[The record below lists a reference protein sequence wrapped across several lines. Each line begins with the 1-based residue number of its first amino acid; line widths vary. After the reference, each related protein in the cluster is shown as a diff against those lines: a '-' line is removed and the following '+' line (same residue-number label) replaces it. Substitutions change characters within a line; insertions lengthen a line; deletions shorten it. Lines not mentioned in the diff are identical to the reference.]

1 MTPSA
6 RLSAAIGIIDDILRQ
21 KRPISNALKDWGNA
35 NRYAG
40 SGDRN
45 AVGNL
50 VHDSLRVKASAA
62 WIMGLR
68 TSADESSEGES
79 APPASEAGSTEM
91 PASNQESGSNGEPRA
106 ILLGMLGSLRGMSVE
121 AIEALCNGD
130 RFAPAALSDT
140 ERACLSA
147 LDLSDAPPHVRGNY
161 TAWLDAGFATA
172 FGENRVA
179 EVGAMAARAPVDLRV
194 NPLKIIRFKALEAIG
209 HINPEP
215 TPLSP
220 LGLRLQPNADGRVP
234 HVQSEPAYLKGAIE
248 IQDEGSQ
255 LVSLLAGAEAG
266 MQVLDLCAGGGGKTL
281 ALAAEMNNKGQIFAT
296 DSDQRRL
303 APIHDR
309 LTRAGVRNVQVRT
322 PRAGVMPL
330 DDLKG
335 LMDLVLVDAPCTGT
349 GTWRRHPD
357 AKWRIRPTSLDVR
370 VGEQR
375 AVLDNATRFVKP
387 GGKIVYITC
396 SLLDEENG
404 AQIAAFLER
413 HPDYALVDPAANA
426 EARALPALAAHKD
439 CRSLGL
445 LMTPLRTN
453 TDGFFIAIMTRNS

>member
-1 MTPSA
+1 MTPAA

-21 KRPISNALKDWGNA
+21 KRPIANALKDWGNA

-62 WIMGLR
+62 WVMGAR
-68 TSADESSEGES
+68 DGE
-79 APPASEAGSTEM
+79 E
-91 PASNQESGSNGEPRA
+91 EPRA
-106 ILLGMLGSLRGMSVE
+106 ILLGMLRALRGMSAE
-121 AIEALCNGD
+121 AISTLCNGE
-130 RFAPAALSDT
+130 RFAPAPLSID
-140 ERACLSA
+140 ERAA
-147 LDLSDAPPHVRGNY
+147 LEKADMTGAPASVRGDY
-161 TAWLDAGFATA
+161 AEWLDESLTTA
-172 FGENRVA
+172 FGDNRIA
-179 EVGAMAARAPVDLRV
+179 ETRAMAARAPVDLRI
-194 NPLKIIRFKALEAIG
+194 NPLKIIRLKALEAIG
-209 HINPEP
+209 HLDPEP

-234 HVQSEPAYLKGAIE
+234 HVQSEPAFLKGAIE
-248 IQDEGSQ
+248 VQDEGSQ
-255 LVSLLAGAEAG
+255 LVSLLAGVEPG

-281 ALAAEMNNKGQIFAT
+281 ALAGEMNNKGQIFAT

-330 DDLKG
+330 DDLAGK
-335 LMDLVLVDAPCTGT
+335 MDLVLVDAPCTGT

-357 AKWRIRPTSLDVR
+357 AKWRMRPNSLELR
-370 VGEQR
+370 TGEQR
-375 AVLDNATRFVKP
+375 DVLEHATRYVKP
-387 GGKIVYITC
+387 GGRLVYITC

-404 AQIAAFLER
+404 AQVAAFLER
-413 HPDYALVDPAANA
+413 HANFALLDPAANA
-426 EARALPALAAHKD
+426 EARNLAVLAPHKD
-439 CRSLGL
+439 CRGVGL
-445 LMTPLRTN
+445 LLTPHRTN
-453 TDGFFIAIMTRNS
+453 TDGFFIAVLSRNSA

>member
-1 MTPSA
+1 MTPAA

-21 KRPISNALKDWGNA
+21 KRPIANALKDWGNA

-62 WIMGLR
+62 WLMGAR
-68 TSADESSEGES
+68 EGE
-79 APPASEAGSTEM
+79 E
-91 PASNQESGSNGEPRA
+91 EPRA
-106 ILLGMLGSLRGMSVE
+106 ILLGMLRALRGMPVE
-121 AIEALCNGD
+121 AIATLCNGE
-130 RFAPAALSDT
+130 RFAPAPLSID
-140 ERACLSA
+140 ERAA
-147 LDLSDAPPHVRGNY
+147 LEKADMSGAPASVRGDY
-161 TAWLDAGFATA
+161 AEWLDESLTVA
-172 FGENRVA
+172 FGDNRIA
-179 EVGAMAARAPVDLRV
+179 ETRAMAARAPVDLRI
-194 NPLKIIRFKALEAIG
+194 NPLKIIRLKALEAIG
-209 HINPEP
+209 HLDPEP

-234 HVQSEPAYLKGAIE
+234 HVQSEPAFLKGAIE
-248 IQDEGSQ
+248 VQDEGSQ
-255 LVSLLAGAEAG
+255 LVSLLAGVEPG

-281 ALAAEMNNKGQIFAT
+281 ALAGEMNNKGQIFAT

-330 DDLKG
+330 DDLAGK
-335 LMDLVLVDAPCTGT
+335 MDLVLVDAPCTGT

-357 AKWRIRPTSLDVR
+357 AKWRMRPNSLDLR
-370 VGEQR
+370 TGEQR
-375 AVLDNATRFVKP
+375 EVLDHAAAYVKP
-387 GGKIVYITC
+387 GGRLVYITC

-404 AQIAAFLER
+404 AQVAAFIER
-413 HPDYALVDPAANA
+413 HPGFTLVEPAANA
-426 EARALPALAAHKD
+426 EARQLAVLAPHKD
-439 CRSLGL
+439 CRGLGL
-445 LMTPLRTN
+445 LLTPHRTN
-453 TDGFFIAIMTRNS
+453 TDGFFIAVLTRNSA

>member
-1 MTPSA
+1 MTPAA

-21 KRPISNALKDWGNA
+21 KRPIANALKDWGNA

-62 WIMGLR
+62 WVMGAR
-68 TSADESSEGES
+68 DGE
-79 APPASEAGSTEM
+79 E
-91 PASNQESGSNGEPRA
+91 EPRA
-106 ILLGMLGSLRGMSVE
+106 ILLGMLRALRGMSAE
-121 AIEALCNGD
+121 AISTLCNGE
-130 RFAPAALSDT
+130 RFAPAPLSID
-140 ERACLSA
+140 ERAA
-147 LDLSDAPPHVRGNY
+147 LEKADMTGAPASVRGDY
-161 TAWLDAGFATA
+161 AEWLDESLTTA
-172 FGENRVA
+172 FGDNRIA
-179 EVGAMAARAPVDLRV
+179 ETRAMAARAPVDLRI
-194 NPLKIIRFKALEAIG
+194 NPLKIIRLKALEAIG
-209 HINPEP
+209 HLDPEP

-234 HVQSEPAYLKGAIE
+234 HVQSEPAFLKGAIE
-248 IQDEGSQ
+248 VQDEGSQ
-255 LVSLLAGAEAG
+255 LVSLLAGVEPG

-281 ALAAEMNNKGQIFAT
+281 ALAGEMNNKGQIFAT

-330 DDLKG
+330 DDLAGK
-335 LMDLVLVDAPCTGT
+335 MDLVLVDAPCTGT

-357 AKWRIRPTSLDVR
+357 AKWRMRPNSLELR
-370 VGEQR
+370 TGEQR
-375 AVLDNATRFVKP
+375 DVLEHAARYVKP
-387 GGKIVYITC
+387 GGRLVYITC

-404 AQIAAFLER
+404 AQVAAFLER
-413 HPDYALVDPAANA
+413 HANFALLDPAANA
-426 EARALPALAAHKD
+426 EARNLAVLAPHKD
-439 CRSLGL
+439 CRGVGL
-445 LMTPLRTN
+445 LLTPHRTN
-453 TDGFFIAIMTRNS
+453 TDGFFIAVLSRNSA

>member
-1 MTPSA
+1 MTPAA

-21 KRPISNALKDWGNA
+21 KRPIANALKDWGNA

-62 WIMGLR
+62 WVMGAR
-68 TSADESSEGES
+68 DGE
-79 APPASEAGSTEM
+79 E
-91 PASNQESGSNGEPRA
+91 EPRA
-106 ILLGMLGSLRGMSVE
+106 ILLGMLRALRGMSAE
-121 AIEALCNGD
+121 AISTLCNGE
-130 RFAPAALSDT
+130 RFAPAPLSID
-140 ERACLSA
+140 ERAA
-147 LDLSDAPPHVRGNY
+147 LEKADMTGAPASVRGDY
-161 TAWLDAGFATA
+161 AEWLDESLTTA
-172 FGENRVA
+172 FGDNRIA
-179 EVGAMAARAPVDLRV
+179 ETRAMAARAPVDLRI
-194 NPLKIIRFKALEAIG
+194 NPLKIIRLKALEAIG
-209 HINPEP
+209 HLDPEP

-234 HVQSEPAYLKGAIE
+234 HVQSEPAFLKGAIE
-248 IQDEGSQ
+248 VQDEGSQ
-255 LVSLLAGAEAG
+255 LVSLLAGVEPG

-281 ALAAEMNNKGQIFAT
+281 ALAGEMNNKGQIFAT

-330 DDLKG
+330 DDLAGK
-335 LMDLVLVDAPCTGT
+335 MDLVLVDAPCTGT

-357 AKWRIRPTSLDVR
+357 AKWRMRPNSLELR
-370 VGEQR
+370 TGEQR
-375 AVLDNATRFVKP
+375 DVLEHATRYVKP
-387 GGKIVYITC
+387 GGRLVYITC

-404 AQIAAFLER
+404 AQVAAFLEQ
-413 HPDYALVDPAANA
+413 HANFALVDPAANA
-426 EARALPALAAHKD
+426 EARSLAVLAPHKD
-439 CRSLGL
+439 CRGVGL
-445 LMTPLRTN
+445 LLTPHRTN
-453 TDGFFIAIMTRNS
+453 TDGFFIAVLSRNSA

>member
-1 MTPSA
+1 MTPAA

-21 KRPISNALKDWGNA
+21 KRPITNALKDWGNA

-62 WIMGLR
+62 WIMGVRDLAAD
-68 TSADESSEGES
+68 ADEDAPAGE
-79 APPASEAGSTEM
+79 
-91 PASNQESGSNGEPRA
+91 NPRA
-106 ILLGMLGSLRGMSVE
+106 ILLGMLRSLRGMSVE
-121 AIEALCNGD
+121 AIEALCTGE
-130 RFAPAALSDT
+130 RFAPAPLSGD
-140 ERACLSA
+140 ERACLA
-147 LDLSDAPPHVRGNY
+147 APDLSDAPAPVRGDY
-161 TAWLDAGFATA
+161 TAWLDASFATA
-172 FGENRVA
+172 FGEDRVA
-179 EVGAMAARAPVDLRV
+179 EVAAMAARAPVDLRV
-194 NPLKIIRFKALEAIG
+194 NPLKIIRLKALEAIG
-209 HINPEP
+209 HLNPDP

-220 LGLRLQPNADGRVP
+220 LGLRLQPNAEGRVP

-255 LVSLLAGAEAG
+255 LVSLLAGAEPG

-281 ALAAEMNNKGQIFAT
+281 ALAGEMNNKGQIFAT

-330 DDLKG
+330 DDLKL

-357 AKWRIRPTSLDVR
+357 AKWRIRPTSLEVR
-370 VGEQR
+370 TNEQR
-375 AVLDNATRFVKP
+375 AVLDNAARYVKP
-387 GGKIVYITC
+387 GGKLVYITC

-404 AQIAAFLER
+404 AQVAAFVER
-413 HPDYALVDPAANA
+413 HPDFAVIDPAVNA
-426 EARALPALAAHKD
+426 EAHGLGVLGKHRD
-439 CRSLGL
+439 CRSLGVL
-445 LMTPLRTN
+445 LTPLRTN
-453 TDGFFIAIMTRNS
+453 TDGFFIAVLSRAPV